1 MTSFDNN
8 PKMDALIK
16 QGLKK
21 STSANFTDSVM
32 QRIHAEKKS
41 VVVSTG
47 MDYSK
52 FVLAIV
58 LCLAALI
65 YVQQKQLIELPKIS
79 GQFMGVASIFFS
91 ALILLLGVDKLF
103 ASKSLRH

>member
-8 PKMDALIK
+8 PKLDTLIK

-21 STSANFTDSVM
+21 SAPTNFTDSVM

-41 VVVSTG
+41 AVVSVG

-65 YVQQKQLIELPKIS
+65 YIQQKQLIELPKIS
-79 GQFMGVASIFFS
+79 GQFMGVATIFFS
-91 ALILLLGVDKLF
+91 ALVLLLGIDKLF